1 MSNNINC
8 YSIKELQTEI
18 KENFFQ
24 LSKDELKAVLE
35 LIQDIINQRVIIPD
49 PEENKDA

>member
-1 MSNNINC
+1 MSSNINY

-24 LSKDELKAVLE
+24 LSKDELKAVLQY
-35 LIQDIINQRVIIPD
+35 IQDIINQRVIIPEL
-49 PEENKDA
+49 EENEDE

>member
-24 LSKDELKAVLE
+24 LSKDELKAVLQD
-35 LIQDIINQRVIIPD
+35 IQDIINQRVIIPES
-49 PEENKDA
+49 EENEDA

>member
-1 MSNNINC
+1 MRSNINC

-24 LSKDELKAVLE
+24 LSKYELKAVLE
-35 LIQDIINQRVIIPD
+35 FILDIVDQRVIIPD
-49 PEENKDA
+49 PEENENA